1 METPDRD
8 RYDALLRQLQAGRE
22 IRTPPAT
29 AARIRHPGHPS
40 RGVEDRYWLAV
51 VVVVV
56 WFASIRVFDAL
67 AGRSGGHVGRVRTR
81 ASPSGLRLA
90 GCPDFAFPED
100 PYFPAWIKFAG
111 FTYQWA
117 GRALPIVDDVIGTSY
132 ERTGYTNGA
141 LELFRIISN
150 PDGRAGKEIL
160 LREGQSAG
168 GAVYVLSDCG

>member
-1 METPDRD
+1 MPDVHPV
-8 RYDALLRQLQAGRE
+8 AWKLLLG
-22 IRTPPAT
+22 
-29 AARIRHPGHPS
+29 
-40 RGVEDRYWLAV
+40 AV

-67 AGRSGGHVGRVRTR
+67 RVGRVDTWAGPD
-81 ASPSGLRLA
+81 ASVTSGLRLS

-100 PYFPAWIKFAG
+100 PYFPAWIKYSG

-132 ERTGYTNGA
+132 ERTGYTNGS

-160 LREGQSAG
+160 VREGESAG